1 MRIRSA
7 IAVLVSSAAL
17 VACNGWP
24 QAAKLEEAE
33 HKPEKYPTYAATAAE
48 QVEVIEFQ
56 NRKWMVSPTVVEL
69 RGAKL
74 ESVGSAGQ
82 AALLVQAG
90 TQTPYPLLY
99 TPVGGT
105 RYRKVEPID

>member
-1 MRIRSA
+1 MNFRS
-7 IAVLVSSAAL
+7 AVLVLLSGAAL
-17 VACNGWP
+17 SACNGWP
-24 QAAKLEEAE
+24 KAAELSEAE

-48 QVEVIEFQ
+48 QTEIIEFQ

-74 ESVGSAGQ
+74 ESVGAGGH
-82 AALLVQAG
+82 AALFAQAG

-105 RYRKVEPID
+105 RYRKVEPIE